1 MVRWKKSIKKEVKV
15 ADVTKR
21 IERWRLKT
29 EPDEVCVRLKR
40 LRTSMQNRQEHEQK
54 LLVEIE
60 TKAKQVLDSADV
72 PTVLYPFYLNFARE
86 IYSRRRRFSGP
97 SLSREIG
104 VLLEKWVARTL
115 NRAVLERIR
124 DEALSVPAPQ
134 P

>member
-1 MVRWKKSIKKEVKV
+1 M

-21 IERWRLKT
+21 MERWRLKT
-29 EPDEVCVRLKR
+29 EPEEVCVRLKR

-115 NRAVLERIR
+115 NRTVLERIR
-124 DEALSVPAPQ
+124 DEALSVPAP
-134 P
+134 